1 MAIQFLKLE
10 EKAKKILPKII
21 EAKISVKSQNIEG
34 TRTHYEVTAIV
45 TTTKNRLT
53 FTESGWD
60 ILKISDELCRKL
72 GGEFTNIPIIVKE
85 RVFVKEG

>member
-1 MAIQFLKLE
+1 LE
-10 EKAKKILPKII
+10 QKALPKII
-21 EAKISVKSQNIEG
+21 EAKISVKSQNTEG

-53 FTESGWD
+53 YTESGW
-60 ILKISDELCRKL
+60 IFSKFLMNCVGNWKGNLP
-72 GGEFTNIPIIVKE
+72 NIPIIVKE